1 MKNMINKRVFAV
13 LMAIA
18 VFFTCSPALSYA
30 FTEMPENIE
39 KAAEAEETA
48 EDIATLE
55 AEEENA
61 AIPETETE
69 DPDSQPE
76 AAGISAVEPD
86 AAYQDASADIDD
98 LLSGL
103 EAAEDNEDQG
113 DLITFESKA
122 AQSDAGDANVVKA
135 EDIRVFGSTRFDT
148 AIKVAD
154 MYKSTSGSKFK
165 NVIVAYGKNFPDA
178 LSGGYLAKV
187 KEAPILLVDPSEE
200 TRVVNYI
207 SENIVS
213 GGRVYILGGT
223 GVVSSAFESKVKAKG
238 ISTQRLGGAT
248 RYETNLAI
256 LKAAGV
262 KAEDILVC
270 TASGYADSLSASAVG
285 KPILLVGNT
294 LTADQKNYLKGLKK
308 AYLIGGEGVVK
319 PAIQTGLEA
328 LGLNTER
335 LAGSTRYET
344 SAAVAEKFFAKTK
357 TVMLVYALN
366 FPDGLSGG
374 PLAMQESAPIILT
387 DSTNITAAREYVK
400 SSGAF
405 RSITLGGPTL
415 ISDEAVIKIMGRT
428 EPYVNVDKINANIN
442 VGETVVITA
451 KSNYGTKYSVK
462 NSKNIELVSEETTY
476 NEKGEPIDRITIK
489 GKTNGATVLVFKDDY
504 KGSYYPPGLA
514 TKTVVINVGELSVE
528 NLYDIIDMTGYI
540 NRAEA
545 QSKGTDRTVEL
556 SKSTDKTRV
565 FLVNH
570 TENGSKEVELVC
582 AVQNGSANTYTSV
595 MLPLNPS
602 TACPVYTVIGE
613 GEDEFETDVNPG
625 EYTTSTKIHT
635 NDSVNAAFKSS
646 MATWNSVLKSNYG
659 MVMKNIGFTKY

>member
-55 AEEENA
+55 AEEENTA
-61 AIPETETE
+61 VPETETE
-69 DPDSQPE
+69 NPDSQPE

-122 AQSDAGDANVVKA
+122 AQSDAGNANVVKA

-374 PLAMQESAPIILT
+374 PLAMQESAPIVLT

-476 NEKGEPIDRITIK
+476 NEKGEPIDRVTIK

-570 TENGSKEVELVC
+570 TESGSKEVELVC
-582 AVQNGSANTYTSV
+582 AVQNGSVSTYSSV
-595 MLPLNPS
+595 MIPLGSHTNYS
-602 TACPVYTVIGE
+602 TYIVID
-613 GEDEFETDVNPG
+613 EDEFETDVYPG
-625 EYTTSTKIHT
+625 EYTASTKLHT
-635 NDSVNAAFKSS
+635 NDSVNSAFKSS

-659 MVMKNIGFTKY
+659 MVMKDLGFTKY